1 MAIKVGCVGQ
11 KGGPGKSTFARLI
24 AVGAIKAGATAAI
37 AELDYT
43 QKTILDWAAKREKL
57 RDGLQKRG
65 KDPDTIPRVPCQ
77 VFSDVDAAL
86 SDSER
91 FQFYVLDAPGRTGP
105 EILRIAE
112 ASDIVVMPCN
122 PGADD
127 MAPTVRVFNALG
139 AKGIARDRMLV
150 VLNHIGNKSEE
161 KAAREFLAA
170 CGANVLEVGLPEKVI
185 YRSAM
190 TAGLSA
196 AEVTNAALRDHAEGL
211 VGAILGK
218 IMEAKRGRAIQAA

>member
-1 MAIKVGCVGQ
+1 MATKIGCVGQ

-24 AVGAIKAGATAAI
+24 AVGAVKAGATAAI

-57 RDGLQKRG
+57 RDELQRKG
-65 KDPDTIPRVPCQ
+65 KDPETVPRIPCQ

-86 SDSER
+86 ADSER
-91 FQFYVLDAPGRTGP
+91 FQFYIMDAPGRTGP

-112 ASDIVVMPCN
+112 ASDVVVMPCN

-127 MAPTVRVFNALG
+127 MAPTVRVFNTLG
-139 AKGIARDRMLV
+139 AKGIARERMLV
-150 VLNHIGNKSEE
+150 VLNHIGGKPEE

-170 CGANVLEVGLPEKVI
+170 CGVNVLDVGLPEKVI

-196 AEVTNAALRDHAEGL
+196 AEVNKPDLRELAES
-211 VGAILGK
+211 VVAAILTK
-218 IMEAKRGRAIQAA
+218 VMEVKRGRASQAA